1 MSSSRPTPTLAAA
14 AAAAG
19 GGGGGRVGLKESIFM
34 IVSGEKEWNET

>member
-14 AAAAG
+14 G
-19 GGGGGRVGLKESIFM
+19 GGGGGREGLKESIFM